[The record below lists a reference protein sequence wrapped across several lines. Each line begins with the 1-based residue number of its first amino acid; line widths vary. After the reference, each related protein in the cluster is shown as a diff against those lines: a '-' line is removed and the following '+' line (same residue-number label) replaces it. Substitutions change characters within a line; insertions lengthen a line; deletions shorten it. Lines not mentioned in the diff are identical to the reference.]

1 MKELMLLVEMRY
13 RPLDEEQRLAEARA
27 RRRREFVRRQR
38 LGVLLIG
45 LAVLVYRLTMVPRSW
60 WFPAGWWRLW

>member
-1 MKELMLLVEMRY
+1 MLLVEMGY
-13 RPLDEEQRLAEARA
+13 RPLDEEQRRAEARVQ
-27 RRRREFVRRQR
+27 RRREFVRRQR

-45 LAVLVYRLTMVPRSW
+45 LAVLAYRLAMVPRGW